1 MFQIQHVPQQDA
13 HKKKIM
19 MILMQM
25 EVKSIC
31 IVSLSLSLSLSLSS
45 FEKIYTMK
53 IFKAYKFVNLAG

>member
-1 MFQIQHVPQQDA
+1 MFQIQYVPQQDA

-31 IVSLSLSLSLSLSS
+31 IVSLSLSS

>member
-1 MFQIQHVPQQDA
+1 
-13 HKKKIM
+13 
-19 MILMQM
+19 M